1 MQVDARA
8 KEVIDDL
15 MMDSSRNIKDGCV
28 SFKKDRK
35 NWIRNGISP
44 YFAKFAVSFISLN
57 QTARAATLVVLS
69 LLCCLL

>member
-15 MMDSSRNIKDGCV
+15 MIDSSRNIKDECG
-28 SFKKDRK
+28 SFKKDRE
-35 NWIRNGISP
+35 NRIRKGISP
-44 YFAKFAVSFISLN
+44 YFANFAVSLISIN
-57 QTARAATLVVLS
+57 QRARTATLVVLS